1 MRAYLIRLTAAA
13 MLAALVRRLAPA
25 SGAGR
30 AARLGAG
37 LLILVT
43 AFGPIAELDPLAAA
57 QSLVQSGYSDLLST
71 QMVDLEANSLLEG
84 LITDSAEAYILDK
97 ASAFGLTVSAD
108 VTCRVEDTYPVPWSV
123 RLEGS
128 PTGQQ
133 KKALTEIIRE
143 DLGIPEERQE
153 WFPM

>member
-1 MRAYLIRLTAAA
+1 
-13 MLAALVRRLAPA
+13 
-25 SGAGR
+25 
-30 AARLGAG
+30 
-37 LLILVT
+37 VT

-57 QSLVQSGYSDLLST
+57 QSLAQAGYSDLLST